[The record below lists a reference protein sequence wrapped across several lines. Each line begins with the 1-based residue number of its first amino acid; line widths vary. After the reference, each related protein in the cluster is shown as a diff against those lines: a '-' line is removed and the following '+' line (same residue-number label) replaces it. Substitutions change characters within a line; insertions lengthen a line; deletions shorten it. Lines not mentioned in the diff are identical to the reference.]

1 MFSLYIVW
9 YLFLAGCGS
18 GAFCIASLL
27 DFARWLTSN
36 SYIREYHSIT
46 RGGLLLG
53 PCLVLLAALFL
64 VFDLGSPHLAYMVF
78 VTPNLNVLTVGAW
91 SVLLF
96 CIAAGVF
103 SLSRLPVFSRVPR
116 VVPAILEVLAT
127 LASVA
132 VMAYTGVLVSGFAAV
147 PFLHTP
153 LIIALFIVSSLS
165 TGAAV
170 ITLYGFFNQHKKA
183 MHFQT
188 RIIPR
193 LDLFFL
199 VLEALVLLTLI
210 LMAYNMGNE
219 TAQQSMLKLVAEDLA
234 IVFWLFVVG
243 VGIVA
248 PTAIAL
254 FDNDRILSVALSAM
268 MLLIGGFA
276 LRYCIVNCAEYVSLA
291 F

>member
-27 DFARWLTSN
+27 DLVSWLSSN
-36 SYIREYHSIT
+36 SSIKEYHSIT
-46 RGGLLLG
+46 RGGLLSG

-78 VTPNLNVLTVGAW
+78 MTPKISVLTVGAW
-91 SVLLF
+91 SVVLF
-96 CIAAGVF
+96 CLTALAF
-103 SLSRLPVFSRVPR
+103 SASRLPVFSRVPQ
-116 VVPAILEVLAT
+116 VMLIALETVAT
-127 LASVA
+127 IASFS

-153 LIIALFIVSSLS
+153 LVIALFIISSLS
-165 TGAAV
+165 TGASV

-188 RIIPR
+188 RIIPK

-199 VLEALVLLTLI
+199 ILDVMVLAALVLMVCLT
-210 LMAYNMGNE
+210 GSE
-219 TAQQSMLKLVAEDLA
+219 TAQHSVARLIAGDLA
-234 IVFWLFVVG
+234 VVFWLFVVG
-243 VGIVA
+243 VGIIA
-248 PTAIAL
+248 PVAIAL
-254 FDNDRILSVALSAM
+254 FDSERILSLALSAT
-268 MLLIGGFA
+268 MLLVGGFA
-276 LRYCIVNCAEYVSLA
+276 LRYCIVNCVEYVRLG